1 MFCLSKTQYDQYQQ
15 HIQGEVDRIT
25 KSRDPKTIHKW
36 HPIALVD
43 KAINFTIYKTSI
55 IQVVNSPGIR
65 TCLIQD
71 SITAKISNGPELG
84 LCQNL
89 SDPEGLT
96 IKMSQKQLN
105 MCCTVVGDVIKWTPQ
120 GCVVSADP
128 ILTVYRDGKKFMDLN
143 DDLDIVCG

>member
-1 MFCLSKTQYDQYQQ
+1 MFCLSKAQYDQYQQ
-15 HIQGEVDRIT
+15 YIQAEVDRIT
-25 KSRDPKTIHKW
+25 KSRDPNTIHKW
-36 HPIALVD
+36 KPMALVNR
-43 KAINFTIYKTSI
+43 AINFTIDNSI
-55 IQVVNSPGIR
+55 MSHVVNSPAFR
-65 TCLIQD
+65 TCIMYD
-71 SITAKISNGPELG
+71 TITAQVVNGPQLD
-84 LCQNL
+84 LCQTY

-105 MCCTVVGDVIKWTPQ
+105 MYSPVIGDVIKWTPQ